1 MSFFFLSFQELRIAV
16 SVALAVGPFLILWSP
31 FFALNFTFA
40 VCIVKKFKSS
50 GCARLMVLPS
60 NYPWIFDVSKWL
72 QYGHPALVPII
83 YGLRDKEFRRTV
95 VKGLLCLC
103 CKNPRLPNKRDD
115 ANRNP
120 YLQREVCDQISF
132 GVAVRRENHLE
143 SIQRSGEPIVLTAYQ
158 NFSRPSANDSD
169 SFILGELHINN
180 QTSEGPQIPKCDFE
194 IVLHEQKF

>member
-1 MSFFFLSFQELRIAV
+1 MFFFSFQELRIAV
-16 SVALAVGPFLILWSP
+16 SVALAVGSFLILWSP
-31 FFALNFTFA
+31 FFALIFTFA

-50 GCARLMVLPS
+50 GCAGLMVSPS
-60 NYPWIFDVSKWL
+60 WILDVSKWL
-72 QYGHPALVPII
+72 QYGHPVLVPII

-115 ANRNP
+115 VNRNP
-120 YLQREVCDQISF
+120 YLQREVADQISF

-158 NFSRPSANDSD
+158 NYSRPSANDSD
-169 SFILGELHINN
+169 SSILGELPIDN
-180 QTSEGPQIPKCDFE
+180 QTSEGPQIPKA
-194 IVLHEQKF
+194 I